1 MMTLT
6 SFEKRTYESID
17 QADNFSCRPD
27 FGILIY
33 PAYLVDRK
41 KKIPCFPEIRISSNT
56 PLVFLL
62 IRETTMCTAEGSV
75 LAYLALERAGVVGSE
90 LHIYPYGGHGYG
102 MRKSQNPVANWP
114 GRAEDWMKSLKLIP

>member
-41 KKIPCFPEIRISSNT
+41 ERKSLFPEIRISSNT

-62 IRETTMCTAEGSV
+62 IRETTMYQ
-75 LAYLALERAGVVGSE
+75 LKGVFW
-90 LHIYPYGGHGYG
+90 HI
-102 MRKSQNPVANWP
+102 
-114 GRAEDWMKSLKLIP
+114 